1 MGDLVEYYSRKDVQ
15 KAIVNIAKNREVAIN
30 FGDKGFGKRPEILQ
44 FDNDVEELAKQG
56 ATSFHIS
63 EEHWQNPLLLKPGMS
78 KKDLDDLRLGWDL
91 ITDVDGL
98 HLDYSKLATY
108 LVVEAL
114 NFYDI
119 NNYSVKF
126 SGNRGFHIGIPFE
139 SFPSSINNQE
149 TKLLFPDAARIIA
162 SYLKEMIKEP
172 LTNKIL
178 EKEKIKEIS
187 IKINKEKE
195 FFIKNNLLDVFKLVD
210 IDNVAISSRHMF
222 RSPYSYHEISGLISV
237 PIKDNEI
244 LNFDKEKAKIENV
257 KVNIKFLDTSEI
269 AKEEASHL
277 MTQAFYWYSKNKKEE
292 VRIEKKDF
300 IVPSNAVKLQYF
312 PPCISR
318 ALLGL
323 EDGKK
328 RFLFIL
334 LNFLKN
340 TGYSESE
347 IEKIVLDWNKRNKEP
362 LRENYI
368 RSQLTWNKKQRL
380 ILPQNCPKDK
390 TNLSN
395 NFNNYYTDLHIC
407 SPDNLCMMIK
417 NPVQYAI
424 KKSKAYKNK

>member
-1 MGDLVEYYSRKDVQ
+1 MTKKQL
-15 KAIVNIAKNREVAIN
+15 RE
-30 FGDKGFGKRPEILQ
+30 
-44 FDNDVEELAKQG
+44 
-56 ATSFHIS
+56 
-63 EEHWQNPLLLKPGMS
+63 
-78 KKDLDDLRLGWDL
+78 LRLGWDL
-91 ITDVDGL
+91 IIDIDGL
-98 HLDYSKLATY
+98 NLDYSKLAAHFII
-108 LVVEAL
+108 EAL
-114 NFYDI
+114 KFYDI
-119 NNYSVKF
+119 SNYSIKF

-139 SFPSSINNQE
+139 ALPANVNNQE
-149 TKLLFPDAARIIA
+149 NKLLFPDAARIIA

-292 VRIEKKDF
+292 IKIEKKDF
-300 IVPSNAVKLQYF
+300 IVPSNAVKPQYF
-312 PPCISR
+312 PPCISHG
-318 ALLGL
+318 LMGL

-340 TGYSESE
+340 AGYNENE
-347 IEKIVLDWNKRNKEP
+347 IEKIVFDWNKKNKEP

-368 RSQLTWNKKQRL
+368 RSQLTWSKKQRL

-390 TNLSN
+390 INLSN
-395 NFNNYYTDLHIC
+395 NFNNYYTDLYIC